1 MMHEEKI
8 IKNFP
13 FRLKEEKEELCKENI
28 KKNFVFSYVYNSPN
42 LTINV
47 PQKER
52 IKILKQKKCCECTP
66 KALNCN

>member
-13 FRLKEEKEELCKENI
+13 FRLKEEKEEVCKDYI
-28 KKNFVFSYVYNSPN
+28 KKNFFFVHNSPN

-47 PQKER
+47 SQKER
-52 IKILKQKKCCECTP
+52 IKNIKTKL
-66 KALNCN
+66 